1 MTIKSFF
8 FRIHYKR
15 PADKSLVFKWYVCLE
30 LNDYPYLVLA
40 SFVDGKFREVNLFYD
55 FSHDLRLSLEVD
67 KLCSVS
73 NGRQEEVR
81 FVVVVTLLYTV
92 SLSSCS

>member
-1 MTIKSFF
+1 M
-8 FRIHYKR
+8 
-15 PADKSLVFKWYVCLE
+15 FKWYICFE

-40 SFVDGKFREVNLFYD
+40 SFVDGKFGEVNLFYD
-55 FSHDLRLSLEVD
+55 FSHDLRQSLEVD
-67 KLCSVS
+67 KLCSML

-92 SLSSCS
+92 SLSLSPLVLGFL